1 MQVNNPITP
10 QGGINPRTKAY
21 LQIGLFIGIV
31 YVMYKVIKKEAAK
44 QKILREMGNMNTITN
59 NELGNS
65 GGLIVP
71 NQCQSFNAAIP
82 AEALRDA
89 MEENAFLIFGN
100 TDEQKIFSTLEALTC
115 EQRKCVRQYFN
126 MHNGEGQTLFQWFDG
141 DLSGSDLTRAKG
153 YFDCD
158 YVIPDEYL

>member
-21 LQIGLFIGIV
+21 LQIGLFIGV
-31 YVMYKVIKKEAAK
+31 AYVIYKVIKKEVEK

-59 NELGNS
+59 NELGNT
-65 GGLIVP
+65 GGIVLQT
-71 NQCQSFNAAIP
+71 QCQAFNPAPA

-89 MEENAFLIFGN
+89 MEDNCAYIFTC
-100 TDEQKIFSTLEALTC
+100 TDEEKIWNTLEGLDC
-115 EQRKCVRQYFN
+115 DQRKCVRQYFN
-126 MHNGEGQTLFQWFDG
+126 MHYGEGETLFQWFEG
-141 DLSGSDLTRAKG
+141 DLSGSDLARAKG

-158 YVIPDEYL
+158 YVMPEEYL

>member
-100 TDEQKIFSTLEALTC
+100 TDEQKIFQIQLKKNLT
-115 EQRKCVRQYFN
+115 
-126 MHNGEGQTLFQWFDG
+126 T
-141 DLSGSDLTRAKG
+141 
-153 YFDCD
+153 
-158 YVIPDEYL
+158 